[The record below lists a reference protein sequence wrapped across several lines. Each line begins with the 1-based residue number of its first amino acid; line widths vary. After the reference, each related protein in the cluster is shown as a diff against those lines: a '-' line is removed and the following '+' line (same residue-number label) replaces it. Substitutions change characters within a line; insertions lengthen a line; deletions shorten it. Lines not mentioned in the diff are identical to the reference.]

1 MSDAG
6 PTTQTAPPRRG
17 LADTLELDKRLFGMI
32 LAFAVLCVVFQV
44 MTDGKFLS
52 PRNIFN
58 ISVQTVSVGIM
69 ATGMVFVI
77 VARHIDLRSGR
88 CWQSVRP

>member
-1 MSDAG
+1 MSDAD
-6 PTTQTAPPRRG
+6 PATQGRAARRG
-17 LADTLELDKRLFGMI
+17 LADTLELGKRLFGMI
-32 LAFAVLCVVFQV
+32 LAFAVLCVLFQF

-52 PRNIFN
+52 ARNIFN

-77 VARHIDLRSGR
+77 VSRHIDL
-88 CWQSVRP
+88 SVDS